1 MRLPRVSLT
10 TSLLIA
16 VAGVAA
22 VPIALD
28 IFIFWDAPL
37 DFRLRATQVTA
48 VPLALMAETA
58 AALVWAARGFK
69 RGTGLRFTV
78 RGMMVAVLL
87 LGVGLGTARW
97 WVRYNFATVYAPS
110 YREDRFAQVR
120 VGMTR
125 REVELLLGRPLRKAP
140 LPGESWEPDDIWVY
154 SEPPAPGCLGDNYW
168 RRWVVFDRGE
178 DGRVVAIVDDYYWD

>member
-1 MRLPRVSLT
+1 
-10 TSLLIA
+10 
-16 VAGVAA
+16 
-22 VPIALD
+22 
-28 IFIFWDAPL
+28 
-37 DFRLRATQVTA
+37 
-48 VPLALMAETA
+48 MAETA

-120 VGMTR
+120 FGMTR
-125 REVELLLGRPLRKAP
+125 REVESLLGRPRHGP
-140 LPGESWEPDDIWVY
+140 STQ
-154 SEPPAPGCLGDNYW
+154 
-168 RRWVVFDRGE
+168 R
-178 DGRVVAIVDDYYWD
+178 IVDA